1 MIIQLA
7 PGVPVNLYTATGV
20 TVGTRLHLQNITGNR
35 IRISTSETGL
45 ADNYNVVDNT
55 TPWVNE
61 TTDTGAW
68 AICAL
73 GYCDINVRAA

>member
-20 TVGTRLHLQNITGNR
+20 SVGTRLHLQNITGNR
-35 IRISTSETGL
+35 VRISTSEVGL
-45 ADNYNVVDNT
+45 GNDYNVVDNI

-68 AICAL
+68 VICAV
-73 GYCDINVRAA
+73 GYCDINVRAV